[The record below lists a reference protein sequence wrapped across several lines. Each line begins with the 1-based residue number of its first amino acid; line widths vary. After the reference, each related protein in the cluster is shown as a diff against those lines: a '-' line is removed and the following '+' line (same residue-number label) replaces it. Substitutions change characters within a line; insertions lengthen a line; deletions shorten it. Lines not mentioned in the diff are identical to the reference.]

1 MGFRLAMFGASAR
14 KQIGTLNS
22 EGAVYP
28 SQTIDDLELALIDL
42 EFATADFV
50 AKKSSITKP
59 NQLDALLTKLTTAN
73 RAAELAMAALAEKLP
88 ERVA

>member
-1 MGFRLAMFGASAR
+1 M
-14 KQIGTLNS
+14 
-22 EGAVYP
+22 YP

-50 AKKSSITKP
+50 AQKSSITKP
-59 NQLDALLTKLTTAN
+59 NQLDALVEKLATAN
-73 RAAELAMAALAEKLP
+73 RAAQLAVAALAEKVP

>member
-1 MGFRLAMFGASAR
+1 M
-14 KQIGTLNS
+14 
-22 EGAVYP
+22 YP

-42 EFATADFV
+42 EFATADFL
-50 AKKSSITKP
+50 AQKSSITKP

-73 RAAELAMAALAEKLP
+73 HAAQLAMTALSEKLP

>member
-1 MGFRLAMFGASAR
+1 
-14 KQIGTLNS
+14 
-22 EGAVYP
+22 VYP

-50 AKKSSITKP
+50 AQKSSITKP
-59 NQLDALLTKLTTAN
+59 NQLDALATKLATAN
-73 RAAELAMAALAEKLP
+73 SAAQLAMAALAEKVP